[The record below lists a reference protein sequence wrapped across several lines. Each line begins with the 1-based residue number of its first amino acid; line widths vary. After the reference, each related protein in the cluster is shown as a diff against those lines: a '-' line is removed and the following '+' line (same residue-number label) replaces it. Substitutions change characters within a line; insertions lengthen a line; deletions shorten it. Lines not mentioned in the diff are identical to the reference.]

1 MPALLPVA
9 ALALA
14 QLFDFVSFL
23 VMVGRHGFGAE
34 LNPLVVA
41 VGTAFDLRGLAILKL
56 AMLAYVALTVAVLA
70 SRRPRVAR
78 FVLTAGIAAGAIGGL
93 SNVATI

>member
-1 MPALLPVA
+1 MFALLPVA

-41 VGTAFDLRGLAILKL
+41 VGTEFDLRGLAILKL
-56 AMLAYVALTVAVLA
+56 AMLAYVALTVAVLGR
-70 SRRPRVAR
+70 RRPRVAR
-78 FVLTAGIAAGAIGGL
+78 LVLTVGIAAGALGGL

>member
-1 MPALLPVA
+1 MVPIA

-23 VMVGRHGFGAE
+23 GMVGQHGFRAE

-41 VGTAFDLRGLAILKL
+41 VGVHFDLQGLAIAKL
-56 AMLAYVALTVAVLA
+56 SMLAYVGVTVAVLA
-70 SRRPRVAR
+70 RRYPRLAMGVVAI
-78 FVLTAGIAAGAIGGL
+78 GIAAGTVGGI
-93 SNVATI
+93 SNLAST